1 MSGRV
6 LAVFAV
12 KTPRPLK
19 NRDFVTQRVWQEL
32 DREMMIFN
40 HSVNHTVHA
49 ELLQTVYHCR
59 LLVSL
64 DCLSLYAAC
73 ILGLFITVC
82 CLYARTVYH
91 CMLLVSSDCLSLYA
105 ACILG
110 LFITVGRLLVCSDCL
125 SLYAACIL
133 GLFITVCCL

>member
-1 MSGRV
+1 M

-73 ILGLFITVC
+73 ILRTTFTC
-82 CLYARTVYH
+82 QWTVYEL
-91 CMLLVSSDCLSLYA
+91 CQARRFPFFVFLSVNLLFDSIMYWM
-105 ACILG
+105 
-110 LFITVGRLLVCSDCL
+110 ITDE
-125 SLYAACIL
+125 
-133 GLFITVCCL
+133 